1 MPLPE
6 SGQISLV
13 NVATEFGDASPH
25 SLTEFYSAGTG
36 IPSSGAISLIQFYGL
51 SSEFAFT
58 KTVSS
63 NTQEY
68 SLNTDLTANGW
79 DGSSPVNVS
88 ITINSGIYVWSDDTA
103 IAGFT
108 IGTLP
113 AGSTVSIIN
122 NGYIIGKGGRGA
134 PITSTNGGDAIKIE
148 YDVSITNNS
157 YIAGGGG
164 GGGGGGFTDG
174 TFTPSVGGGGGTG
187 GGQGGYDTTRTTL
200 VGGAGGA
207 IGLSGSNGQVDSAA
221 GDGTGGG
228 GGRILT
234 GTGGAGQTAYNG
246 TNPGTFAASGLGGGT
261 GGSGAAACWGGPG
274 QPKASTGGSGGNGS
288 SVGGVGTGT
297 GPYFAGGGGGGWGA
311 SGGLGDNI
319 VSSNPGS
326 GGKAVNLNG
335 KSVTWLATGTR
346 YGAIS

>member
-1 MPLPE
+1 MPLQE
-6 SGQISLV
+6 FGQISLV

-36 IPSSGAISLIQFYGL
+36 IPSSGAISLTQFYGL

-113 AGSTVSIIN
+113 TGSIVSIIN
-122 NGYIIGKGGRGA
+122 NGYIIGKGGRGG
-134 PITSTNGGDAIKIE
+134 PTTSINGGDAIKIE

-164 GGGGGGFTDG
+164 GGGAGGLTDG
-174 TFTPSVGGGGGTG
+174 TFTPSAGGGGGTG
-187 GGQGGYDTTRTTL
+187 GGQGGYDTARTTL

-207 IGLSGSNGQVDSAA
+207 IGQSGSNGQFDSSNADA
-221 GDGTGGG
+221 TGGG

-246 TNPGTFAASGLGGGT
+246 TAPGTFAASGLGGGT
-261 GGSGAAACWGGPG
+261 GGSGGAACWGAVF
-274 QPKASTGGSGGNGS
+274 PKAATGGSGGNGS
-288 SVGGVGTGT
+288 SVGNVGSGT
-297 GPYFAGGGGGGWGA
+297 GPYIAGGGGGGWGA
-311 SGGLGDNI
+311 SGGAEAAGGAG
-319 VSSNPGS
+319 GS